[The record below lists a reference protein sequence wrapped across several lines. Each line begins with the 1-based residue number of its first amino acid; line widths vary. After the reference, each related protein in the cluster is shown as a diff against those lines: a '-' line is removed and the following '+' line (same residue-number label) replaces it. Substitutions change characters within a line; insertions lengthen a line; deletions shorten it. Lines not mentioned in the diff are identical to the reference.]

1 MIKNNINVLTNESDE
16 PEVYYYYALLNSN
29 DVVTWI
35 SAEPQ
40 PVEES
45 DLIPLTFR
53 DESLI
58 GKWYDRANST
68 PDNPIFTDRP
78 FWTTFNSMAHKIGVK
93 GYNDGSLQHYID
105 SNIADLKDRQ
115 FGIATGT
122 YTGDGED
129 VQEFTFGNSG
139 VISVFI
145 SRTDTNAMFM
155 TVGNMPVTINGESNF
170 IISEDG
176 KMRVSGSLNEE
187 GVTYC
192 YTIFNK
198 TA

>member
-1 MIKNNINVLTNESDE
+1 MNVLTTEPEE
-16 PEVYYYYALLNSN
+16 PEVYYYYAVLSTN
-29 DVVTWI
+29 DVVLWI
-35 SAEPQ
+35 SPEPR
-40 PVEES
+40 PTNDS
-45 DLIPLTFR
+45 TLIPLDFN

-68 PDNPIFTDRP
+68 PDNPIFTERP
-78 FWTTFNSMAHKIGVK
+78 YWTIFNYLSDKVGVR
-93 GYNDGSLQHYID
+93 GYNEGSLQDYID
-105 SNIADLKDRQ
+105 NNIAEFKDNQ

-129 VQEFTFGNSG
+129 VQEFIFGNSG

-187 GVTYC
+187 GVIYC